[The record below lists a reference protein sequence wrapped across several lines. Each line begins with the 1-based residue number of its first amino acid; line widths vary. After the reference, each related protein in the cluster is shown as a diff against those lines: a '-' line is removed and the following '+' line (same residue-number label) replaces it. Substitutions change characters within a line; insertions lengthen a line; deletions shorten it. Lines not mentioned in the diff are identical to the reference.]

1 MKFMTI
7 PDDFKWIDMDL
18 SELNKLTAEEK
29 KAVLKKEEIN
39 IRQSIGEAVP
49 TNIFRQI
56 AEKIKD
62 NLTDENYMDL
72 KQITKIIKTFE
83 LNKITKLKKYISE
96 SEYPYTI
103 LSQIAELA
111 NSKRTENSAYYI

>member
-1 MKFMTI
+1 
-7 PDDFKWIDMDL
+7 
-18 SELNKLTAEEK
+18 
-29 KAVLKKEEIN
+29 
-39 IRQSIGEAVP
+39 
-49 TNIFRQI
+49 
-56 AEKIKD
+56 
-62 NLTDENYMDL
+62 MDL

-111 NSKRTENSAYYI
+111 NSKRTENSAYYTNKFIINEIIKRLPDFSKDELNIIEPSVGVGNFIP